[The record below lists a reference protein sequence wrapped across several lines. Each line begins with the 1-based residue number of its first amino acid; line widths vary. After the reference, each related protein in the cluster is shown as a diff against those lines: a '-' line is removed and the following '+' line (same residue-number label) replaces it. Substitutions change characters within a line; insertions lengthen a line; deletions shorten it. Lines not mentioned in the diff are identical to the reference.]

1 MNDKL
6 IDMKNKNIIITGANS
21 GIGKETAIALAK
33 MGSTI
38 IMFCRNKE
46 RGEKAREEIKQ
57 KRIRVKWN

>member
-33 MGSTI
+33 NGFYNYNVLS
-38 IMFCRNKE
+38 K
-46 RGEKAREEIKQ
+46 
-57 KRIRVKWN
+57 